1 MRKKIVLDTNSIM
14 CRPQIIDMLAA
25 TCAVSIPRVVV
36 NELNYQKDNGS
47 PENRKNAG
55 LCMNK
60 IIEKKF
66 SIVDADKKWGINDDK
81 ILACAINIATQSL
94 DEIVYLVTN
103 DKDFRLKDCGDVENL
118 EIVSTSELEA
128 LINENDNTNLG
139 KSKEFFKLVKS
150 KDYKG
155 VIQFNKA
162 GVDFNLND
170 GETGYTPLIQAI
182 RGKDYRMVEY
192 LSKLSGVDLNAVD
205 ETKFKLPAI
214 SHAIQM
220 NCFKLVKTLIE
231 AGANVNAPSKNKTNY
246 FNTPLMIASWHGR
259 DEIVK
264 LLVENGACINQ
275 QDQKNGFTSLIKAVF
290 NGHKTIAKYLLD
302 KGADRTIFSFEF
314 KTALDYAEE
323 RHDKDIIQLLKTVK
337 DDR

>member
-1 MRKKIVLDTNSIM
+1 MRKIVLDTNSIM
-14 CRPQIIDMLAA
+14 CRPQILDMLAA
-25 TCAVSIPRVVV
+25 TCEVLIPRVVV
-36 NELNYQKDNGS
+36 DELNYQKDNGN
-47 PENRKNAG
+47 PENRKNSG

-60 IIEKKF
+60 IIENSF
-66 SIVDADKKWGINDDK
+66 SIIDSDKKWGINDDK
-81 ILACAINIATQSL
+81 IFACAIKIATQYL
-94 DEIVYLVTN
+94 GEIVYLVTN
-103 DKDFRLKDCGDVENL
+103 DKDFRLKDCSSVENL
-118 EIVSTSELEA
+118 EIITTSELED
-128 LINENDNTNLG
+128 LIKQNINVDLG
-139 KSKEFFKLVKS
+139 KSKELFKLVRS
-150 KDYKG
+150 KDFKG
-155 VIQFNKA
+155 VKQFDKT
-162 GVDFNLND
+162 GVDFNYND
-170 GETGYTPLIQAI
+170 GETGYTPLIQAV

-192 LSKLSGVDLNAVD
+192 IVTLPEVDLNAVD

-290 NGHKTIAKYLLD
+290 NGHKTIVKYLLD

-323 RHDKDIIQLLKTVK
+323 RYDKDIIQLLKTVK